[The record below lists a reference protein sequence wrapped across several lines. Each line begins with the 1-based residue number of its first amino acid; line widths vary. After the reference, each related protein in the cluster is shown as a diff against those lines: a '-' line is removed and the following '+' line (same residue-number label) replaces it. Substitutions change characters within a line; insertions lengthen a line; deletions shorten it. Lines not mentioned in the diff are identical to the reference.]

1 MPVSILTE
9 SRLLKLVRKPG
20 FWVILFV
27 LALITILH
35 YARAI
40 EKPGFLIDLFTELGL
55 TEHAHERMLYLAPII
70 WGSFLFMRKGG
81 IIVSFLAVAIML
93 PNVFLLPLSP
103 LVSIVEIITVFII
116 GLILAITI
124 GGIRIERERRIQLE
138 TTQQQL
144 QVSEENYRSLYEN
157 ALDAIWIHDFQ
168 GNIITANSSAEK
180 LTGYRVPELTKM
192 NVKDFLSL
200 ESTELARQIREKL
213 LRNEVVEQPYEQ
225 RLSKRDGSEVVVQL
239 VTSLVFSKGR
249 PIAFQHMA
257 RDITEQ
263 KRLQENLQF
272 YSHRVTELL
281 EEERERISRDIYE
294 EVIQSLTAHFRHLE
308 MLTSGINELTAE
320 KRTLIEA
327 FLEQTNNLI
336 DELRSI
342 ASNLHPP
349 VLDDLGLL
357 PALQSMATDI
367 TERSGVAIEIR
378 VHGTERRL
386 HKETELALFRIAE
399 EALKNAWRHSQA
411 QSIELKM
418 DYGTDKTIMTVSDDG
433 KGSQLPKALSDLVRD
448 GKLGLAAMQER
459 ALSVGSTLTVQSGA
473 GKGTIVNVELPN
485 NVDRTEESRG
495 S

>member
-1 MPVSILTE
+1 MPARLSTE
-9 SRLLKLVRKPG
+9 SRLLALVRKPG

-27 LALITILH
+27 LALITALH

-40 EKPGFLIDLFTELGL
+40 DNSAFFADLFTKLGL
-55 TEHAHERMLYLAPII
+55 TEHAYERMLYLTPII

-81 IIVSFLAVAIML
+81 VIISLLAVAIML
-93 PNVFLLPLSP
+93 PNVFLLSSP
-103 LVSIVEIITVFII
+103 LLVSVLEIFTVFII
-116 GLILAITI
+116 GIILATTI

-138 TTQQQL
+138 IAQQQL

-168 GNIITANSSAEK
+168 GNIMTANSSTQK
-180 LTGYRVPELTKM
+180 LTGYLLPELTKM

-200 ESTELARQIREKL
+200 ESLELARQIREKL

-225 RLSKRDGSEVVVQL
+225 HLNRRDGSEVIVQI

-249 PIAFQHMA
+249 PIAFQHIA

-263 KRLQENLQF
+263 NRLQENLRF
-272 YSHRVTELL
+272 YSRRVTELL
-281 EEERERISRDIYE
+281 EEERARISRDIYE

-308 MLTSGINELTAE
+308 TLTSGINELTNE
-320 KRTLIEA
+320 NRTHIDA
-327 FLEQTNNLI
+327 ILEQTNDFI
-336 DELRSI
+336 DELRSL
-342 ASNLHPP
+342 ASNLRPP

-357 PALQSMATDI
+357 PALQSMAMDMA
-367 TERSGVAIEIR
+367 ERSGIAIKVE
-378 VHGTERRL
+378 VLGTDRRL
-386 HKETELALFRIAE
+386 RKETELVLFRIAE

-411 QSIELKM
+411 HNIVLKI
-418 DYGTDKTIMTVSDDG
+418 DYSANKTIMTVSDDG

-459 ALSVGSTLTVQSGA
+459 ALSVGSTLTVQSES
-473 GKGTIVNVELPN
+473 GKGTIINVELPN
-485 NVDRTEESRG
+485 DVNPTAENRG